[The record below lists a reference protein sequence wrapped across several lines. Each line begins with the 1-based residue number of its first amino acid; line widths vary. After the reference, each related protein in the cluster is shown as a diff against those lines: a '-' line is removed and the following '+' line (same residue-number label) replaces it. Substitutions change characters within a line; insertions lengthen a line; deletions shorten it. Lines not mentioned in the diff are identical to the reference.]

1 MLSLETRSHT
11 TCPVKKLFTVSN
23 LYTPNP
29 ETSNPKPLKPNP
41 ATLHP
46 DETLPPRA
54 LNILSS
60 SGSVSL
66 SPCNRRRRL
75 RVQGLGKVSSLG
87 FRTRLTVRIPGPW
100 GLVLRTVACVKVPI
114 DPWHNG
120 ISSRGTQHKL
130 YSSEKLCSITFWSV
144 DLWKATRPAVKKS
157 AEVYESHASLFRV

>member
-11 TCPVKKLFTVSN
+11 YCLVKKLFTISN

-41 ATLHP
+41 ATLNP
-46 DETLPPRA
+46 DETLPLRA

-66 SPCNRRRRL
+66 SPCNHRRRL
-75 RVQGLGKVSSLG
+75 QGEGIVSSLG
-87 FRTRLTVRIPGPW
+87 FRTQLGPW
-100 GLVLRTVACVKVPI
+100 SPVPRTVACVQVPV

-120 ISSRGTQHKL
+120 ISFPEGPNT
-130 YSSEKLCSITFWSV
+130 SSVL
-144 DLWKATRPAVKKS
+144 LRRS
-157 AEVYESHASLFRV
+157 AA